1 MGSFFFVVSHV
12 EQPPGAPSSQGLMC
26 RRMQEIANGTHSY
39 QLLNEIMP
47 LIYKRFTDKTAEEWR
62 QIYKVRKAKMN
73 VCRRWPDLRSP
84 YNF

>member
-1 MGSFFFVVSHV
+1 MGSFFFIVSHAG
-12 EQPPGAPSSQGLMC
+12 QFRGHQSFLSLIY

-62 QIYKVRKAKMN
+62 QIYKVHWATVM
-73 VCRRWPDLRSP
+73 CLM
-84 YNF
+84 

>member
-1 MGSFFFVVSHV
+1 MY
-12 EQPPGAPSSQGLMC
+12 

-62 QIYKVRKAKMN
+62 QIYKVRKAKMS
-73 VCRRWPDLRSP
+73 VYRVLA
-84 YNF
+84 